1 MVLLGAFLQQELQS
15 NSCCRLRMN
24 QILIFSFF
32 RRALL
37 IFPLTDNP
45 SSFWNFFMAFLVFFA
60 KNSICLSAFISKF
73 VQFLLNF
80 FDC

>member
-32 RRALL
+32 RRVLL

-45 SSFWNFFMAFLVFFA
+45 SSFWNFFMAFLVFLP
-60 KNSICLSAFISKF
+60 KTPSAFPHLYPSLF
-73 VQFLLNF
+73 SF
-80 FDC
+80 F

>member
-15 NSCCRLRMN
+15 NSCCRFRMN
-24 QILIFSFF
+24 QILIFSFL

-45 SSFWNFFMAFLVFFA
+45 SSFWNFFMAFLVFFCQ
-60 KNSICLSAFISKF
+60 KLHLPFRIYIQVCSASFELF
-73 VQFLLNF
+73 
-80 FDC
+80 